1 MRHRASHFVDILRF
15 FLALC
20 RIALVKSSAMWHSA
34 NKLPSAMRHSTSQ
47 CSSAMRHSAEQTH
60 IRLVLSEFETEIEN
74 ILGC

>member
-1 MRHRASHFVDILRF
+1 MRHSTSYFVDILRF

-20 RIALVKSSAMWHSA
+20 RIALIKSSAMRHSA
-34 NKLPSAMRHSTSQ
+34 NKLPSAMRHSASQ

-60 IRLVLSEFETEIEN
+60 ICLVLSEFETEIEN